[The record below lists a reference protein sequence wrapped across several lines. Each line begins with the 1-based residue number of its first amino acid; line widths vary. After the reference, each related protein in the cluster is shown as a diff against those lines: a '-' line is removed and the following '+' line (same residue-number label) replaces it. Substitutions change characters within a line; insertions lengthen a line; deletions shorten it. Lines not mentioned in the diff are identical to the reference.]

1 VRSYSWRYEWHEPP
15 DEEDG
20 RLLAYAIRFGINA
33 FALWLASEWVTGF
46 TIDGWASL
54 IVMAAIFGIVNTFVR
69 PVLLALSCPFI
80 LVTLGLFVL
89 LLNTALLG
97 LSAWLAGLFG
107 LDVDIDGF
115 LAAFL
120 AALLISFVSF
130 LLSIFVRGPLLRA
143 LR

>member
-1 VRSYSWRYEWHEPP
+1 MRGYSWRCEGEEPSD
-15 DEEDG
+15 DEG

-46 TIDGWASL
+46 TIDGWPSL
-54 IVMAAIFGIVNTFVR
+54 LFMAAIFGVVNTFVR
-69 PVLLALSCPFI
+69 PVLVALSCPFI
-80 LVTLGLFVL
+80 LVTLGLFML
-89 LLNTALLG
+89 LLNTAMLG
-97 LSAWLAGLFG
+97 LSAWVAGLFN

-130 LLSIFVRGPLLRA
+130 LLSLFVRPRILRA
-143 LR
+143 FR